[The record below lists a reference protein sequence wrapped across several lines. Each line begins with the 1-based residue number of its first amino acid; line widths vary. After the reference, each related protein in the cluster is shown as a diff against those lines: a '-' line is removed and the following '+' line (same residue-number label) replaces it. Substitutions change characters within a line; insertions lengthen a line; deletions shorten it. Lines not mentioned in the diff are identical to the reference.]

1 MRVTVLSTTFY
12 YKGYWKTR
20 YWTWCQWIFE
30 DFLFGFSYDF
40 SQTWSSDW
48 LDPQSFGPIF
58 QNWAWSWNEQ
68 LQGLSYVHEIL
79 LHDYQKCIEK
89 GGLAVKSF
97 HKEMAEQL
105 AEELGCEGT

>member
-1 MRVTVLSTTFY
+1 M
-12 YKGYWKTR
+12 
-20 YWTWCQWIFE
+20 
-30 DFLFGFSYDF
+30 
-40 SQTWSSDW
+40 
-48 LDPQSFGPIF
+48 DPQSFGPIF

-105 AEELGCEGT
+105 GEELGCEGNKIVAWKKVQGYITDVL